1 MKHVDTKV
9 VGRKQ
14 MIYQE
19 GRILTEKH
27 AMGNVHHILRT
38 VDTCGLATIGLRRLN
53 AEQF

>member
-1 MKHVDTKV
+1 
-9 VGRKQ
+9 

-27 AMGNVHHILRT
+27 AMGNVHRILRT

-53 AEQF
+53 AE